1 MPRELWK
8 GNEAVAEAAVR
19 AGAEAFFGYPITPQ
33 TELLEYMARRMNEA
47 GRVFLQAE
55 SEIAAINMVYGAACA
70 GLRAMTSSSSPGISL
85 MTEGLSYIAGS
96 ELPCVVVD
104 VMRGGPG
111 LGNIQP
117 SQSDYF
123 QVTKAAGHGDFR
135 PLVLAPSTVQE
146 AVDLTYASFDLAF
159 RYRTI
164 VLIAADG
171 TLGQMMEPVEMP
183 PACEP
188 LTQRPDWALDG
199 AVGHPPRIITSLQ
212 LDPERLEEM
221 NLRLQAKQQ
230 RIAAAEAR
238 CENYLCDDA
247 DLLVVAFGTV
257 ARIARS
263 AVRQARAAGIK
274 AGLFRPITLWPFPE
288 AALSEAAAR
297 ARAVLVVEM
306 NAGQMVEDVRRVI
319 GLQTP
324 VRFRGRM
331 GGMIPL
337 PDEILAEL
345 KLMQRI
351 NGGKT

>member
-1 MPRELWK
+1 M
-8 GNEAVAEAAVR
+8 
-19 AGAEAFFGYPITPQ
+19 
-33 TELLEYMARRMNEA
+33 
-47 GRVFLQAE
+47 
-55 SEIAAINMVYGAACA
+55 
-70 GLRAMTSSSSPGISL
+70 
-85 MTEGLSYIAGS
+85 
-96 ELPCVVVD
+96 
-104 VMRGGPG
+104 
-111 LGNIQP
+111 
-117 SQSDYF
+117 
-123 QVTKAAGHGDFR
+123 
-135 PLVLAPSTVQE
+135 
-146 AVDLTYASFDLAF
+146 
-159 RYRTI
+159 
-164 VLIAADG
+164 
-171 TLGQMMEPVEMP
+171 
-183 PACEP
+183 
-188 LTQRPDWALDG
+188 
-199 AVGHPPRIITSLQ
+199 
-212 LDPERLEEM
+212 
-221 NLRLQAKQQ
+221 
-230 RIAAAEAR
+230 
-238 CENYLCDDA
+238 
-247 DLLVVAFGTV
+247 VAFGTV